1 MVLELSVQVQN
12 LILLFMYPIWS
23 FDRLLSDEERILML
37 AAASLC
43 RFLHHLVLP
52 LRQQATRIVELSIEV
67 AISTGS
73 RN

>member
-43 RFLHHLVLP
+43 RFLHDLVLP